1 MSEIDHAATAQLVAD
16 WVRGEPDDTRQM
28 RRTRL
33 LAYHRVW
40 QHPYQLGMFLTQVAF
55 DRAMA
60 GAAPGAGPREWQQ
73 LTRRGGDGWQ
83 RRGILGHQVLDLL
96 RGVDFTT
103 DRVAAVRA
111 KETAAALLAKMAE
124 DSGDPELR
132 AVDWN
137 EDWGDPG
144 DWGPA

>member
-83 RRGILGHQVLDLL
+83 RRGQQRTSPH
-96 RGVDFTT
+96 GV
-103 DRVAAVRA
+103 R
-111 KETAAALLAKMAE
+111 
-124 DSGDPELR
+124 
-132 AVDWN
+132 N
-137 EDWGDPG
+137 DPG
-144 DWGPA
+144 CLWSARWPATHGTPLE